1 MLLMHPQ
8 LLTCASRT
16 RQQCPEQLPAMIH
29 RIRSMGCMQQ
39 QFWGLQAGLAA
50 LKTTQS
56 LADDG
61 NTEDPLHLPSF
72 RALAQPLPYAK
83 HVHSKLVCSITREMM
98 NEDNPPLVTPD
109 GNVYSEKGI
118 KANAAQHGGVF
129 VCPSTGAVLRIA
141 ALPAT
146 AHAAEAIYRRQMVV
160 HAVRSVVLACAGEQY
175 DFGEM
180 KRCYIS

>member
-1 MLLMHPQ
+1 M
-8 LLTCASRT
+8 R
-16 RQQCPEQLPAMIH
+16 RV
-29 RIRSMGCMQQ
+29 
-39 QFWGLQAGLAA
+39 LQAGLAA

-56 LADDG
+56 LTDDG

-129 VCPSTGAVLRIA
+129 VCPSTGAYGRWHHRPLYLPLGQAHCLNILILHVTEQK
-141 ALPAT
+141 LPAAQGSAT
-146 AHAAEAIYRRQMVV
+146 TPAT
-160 HAVRSVVLACAGEQY
+160 
-175 DFGEM
+175 
-180 KRCYIS
+180 

>member
-1 MLLMHPQ
+1 M
-8 LLTCASRT
+8 
-16 RQQCPEQLPAMIH
+16 
-29 RIRSMGCMQQ
+29 
-39 QFWGLQAGLAA
+39 AA

-56 LADDG
+56 LTDDG

-129 VCPSTGAVLRIA
+129 VCPSTGVCCSGSLPAVPVLRPG
-141 ALPAT
+141 ALPQ
-146 AHAAEAIYRRQMVV
+146 HADPAR
-160 HAVRSVVLACAGEQY
+160 H
-175 DFGEM
+175 
-180 KRCYIS
+180 